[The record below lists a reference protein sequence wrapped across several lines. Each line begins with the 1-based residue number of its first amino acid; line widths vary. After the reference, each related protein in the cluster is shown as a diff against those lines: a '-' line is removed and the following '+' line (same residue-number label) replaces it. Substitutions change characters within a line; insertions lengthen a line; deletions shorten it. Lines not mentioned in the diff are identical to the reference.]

1 MTTSDIDLNFR
12 PSSYFWPLRLAS
24 HLLATVKGA
33 ERRAMLQRLIDSDR
47 LDFLTEFLA
56 KSDLSKEERT
66 SVAVSTR
73 YSSAAS
79 TSQAS
84 GKAKLR

>member
-1 MTTSDIDLNFR
+1 MTTSNIDLNFR
-12 PSSYFWPLRLAS
+12 PSSYFWPLGLAS
-24 HLLATVKGA
+24 HLLATVKSA

-47 LDFLTEFLA
+47 LDFLTDCLT
-56 KSDLSKEERT
+56 KSDLSRKERT
-66 SVAVSTR
+66 TLGR
-73 YSSAAS
+73 THPMFM